1 MALYDCVCVA
11 SQYSKP
17 TVEYIRKRK
26 PELIFVYLFLFIFC
40 SMVVVVLAYNGTLR
54 ENVKVGCFRAPDN
67 PISFFLLFL
76 R

>member
-1 MALYDCVCVA
+1 
-11 SQYSKP
+11 
-17 TVEYIRKRK
+17 
-26 PELIFVYLFLFIFC
+26 
-40 SMVVVVLAYNGTLR
+40 MVVVVLAYNGTLR